1 MKGILGRK
9 VEMSQVFDDQGR
21 LVPVTLIQCGPCVVT
36 QVKTPD
42 TDGYSAV
49 QLGLVERRSR
59 RRITNALKGIAT
71 KAEVA
76 PVKTFGEFRLA
87 QGEAA
92 PERGSQVLCDIFAPG
107 DFVDVIA
114 KSKGKGFQGVVKR
127 HGFRGGAATHGSMFH
142 RAPGSIGASEDPSRV
157 FKNTKMGGHLGD
169 ARTTIK
175 NLEVVRVDAE
185 NNLIAI
191 KGAVP
196 GSRNGLVT
204 IRMGWRK
211 PVVQSAQPAQPAP
224 AAKPARKK
232 A

>member
-9 VEMSQVFDDQGR
+9 IEMSQLFDEQGR

-36 QVKTPD
+36 QVKTEK

-49 QLGLVERRSR
+49 QIGLVERRSR
-59 RRITNALKGIAT
+59 RRITKAIKGICE

-76 PVKTFGEFRLA
+76 PVKSFTEFRVPE
-87 QGEAA
+87 GSA
-92 PERGSQVLCDIFAPG
+92 PERGSQILCDIFAPG

-114 KSKGKGFQGVVKR
+114 DSKGKGFQGVMKR
-127 HGFRGGAATHGSMFH
+127 HNFRGGNATHGSMFH

-157 FKNTKMGGHLGD
+157 FKNTKMAGQMGN
-169 ARTTIK
+169 ARVTVK

-185 NNLIAI
+185 NNLIAV

-196 GSRNGLVT
+196 GSRNGLVS
-204 IRMGWRK
+204 IRMGWR
-211 PVVQSAQPAQPAP
+211 PSR
-224 AAKPARKK
+224 RKE

>member
-36 QVKTPD
+36 QVKTPE

-59 RRITNALKGIAT
+59 KRITKAIKGICE

-87 QGEAA
+87 GGEAA

-114 KSKGKGFQGVVKR
+114 KSKGKGFQGVMKR
-127 HGFRGGAATHGSMFH
+127 HNFRGGAATHGSMFH

-157 FKNTKMGGHLGD
+157 FKNTKMGGHMGD
-169 ARTTIK
+169 ARVTVK

-185 NNLIAI
+185 NNLIAL

-204 IRMGWRK
+204 LRMGWR
-211 PVVQSAQPAQPAP
+211 PRRNAGGSG
-224 AAKPARKK
+224 KK

>member
-9 VEMSQVFDDQGR
+9 VEMSQLFDEQGR

-36 QVKTPD
+36 QVKTAA

-49 QLGLVERRSR
+49 QIGLVERRSR
-59 RRITNALKGIAT
+59 KRISKAIKGICE

-76 PVKTFGEFRLA
+76 PVKSFTEFRVPE
-87 QGEAA
+87 GSA
-92 PERGSQVLCDIFAPG
+92 PERGSQILCDIFAPG

-114 KSKGKGFQGVVKR
+114 DSKGKGFQGVMKR
-127 HGFRGGAATHGSMFH
+127 HNFRGGAATHGSMFH

-157 FKNTKMGGHLGD
+157 FKNTKMGGQMGNK
-169 ARTTIK
+169 RVTVK
-175 NLEVVRVDAE
+175 NLEIVRVDAE

-196 GSRNGLVT
+196 GARNGLVS
-204 IRMGWRK
+204 IRMGWR
-211 PVVQSAQPAQPAP
+211 PSR
-224 AAKPARKK
+224 RKE